1 MTHPYRLA
9 LSSATSP
16 TCLDPPLRACDPP
29 PTKKRPR
36 IEILLAGCAVI
47 AGTVGVVTLH
57 AVGHGGH
64 VEIAPAA
71 LAHARSHVRPKR
83 EATPAPTHTR
93 TERPPAVAKMP
104 FLSGA
109 HEPKELLSHARELQS
124 LGLDVSIVDVQ
135 MAKPFTEWPDTQLDF
150 WPTSSVPVYGPARH
164 LDALELHGVPLGS
177 TLRVAGIAEGDQLL
191 GIDGYTLAGDT
202 LQTKLDPNVIRKR
215 GSMVVEIARGDHHVV
230 LSIHWP
236 LR

>member
-1 MTHPYRLA
+1 MAASAHAGDQRPLLGQLVHRVAHALA
-9 LSSATSP
+9 AEP
-16 TCLDPPLRACDPP
+16 APLHAAVRHVVAA
-29 PTKKRPR
+29 
-36 IEILLAGCAVI
+36 EAG
-47 AGTVGVVTLH
+47 GVVDDD
-57 AVGHGGH
+57 
-64 VEIAPAA
+64 PAH
-71 LAHARSHVRPKR
+71 LEPS
-83 EATPAPTHTR
+83 EG
-93 TERPPAVAKMP
+93 
-104 FLSGA
+104 LSR
-109 HEPKELLSHARELQS
+109 ARELQS

-135 MAKPFTEWPDTQLDF
+135 MAKPFTEWPDTQLDS
-150 WPTSSVPVYGPARH
+150 WPMSPLPVYGPARH